1 MRRFLACSLLSCLA
15 LAAVAVP
22 LGSAAHPAP
31 LGSAA
36 HPAPLGTAAHP
47 APLGWHQD
55 TFSRYP
61 DATPVTSW
69 APDQHVVWSTPT
81 PGWGNAS
88 PVLAGDRL
96 FISAEPTTLLCLS
109 AADGQI
115 LWQRTNGYDN
125 FLSPEEQ
132 GRLAGE
138 LKQQDELNRQV
149 RPLQREF
156 REKQKLLEKTP
167 DDAVLKTAISTID
180 GQLTDLQHQLDA
192 LPLAKQWKMPPTQA
206 ENGYASPTPACDGVR
221 LYAAFGNGIVVCYDF
236 DGNLQWR
243 RFLEKPAHQW
253 GHGASPLLVGDTLVI
268 QYNTTVYGL
277 KATSG
282 ETAWQAKSPFEWGSP
297 ALAHIG
303 DISAVITPGGMI
315 LNAPDGKVLGKIPAK
330 PLEYNVPLVDGDI
343 VYWVQPETVAV
354 KLTPKDDGAIDAQP
368 LWRTNIKNERYYASP
383 LLHDG
388 LLYAVMR
395 YGTMSVLDAK
405 DGTLVY
411 ERKLDVGGEN
421 YSSFVLAGN
430 VILLFHDNGKSL
442 VLEPGR
448 EYKELARNP
457 LEFVRTTPACQGKR
471 LYVRGKTKMWCLGE

>member
-1 MRRFLACSLLSCLA
+1 MRRFLAFFLLLCLG
-15 LAAVAVP
+15 LAACAVP
-22 LGSAAHPAP
+22 LAP
-31 LGSAA
+31 
-36 HPAPLGTAAHP
+36 AAHP

-69 APDQHVVWSTPT
+69 AQDQHVVWSTPI
-81 PGWGNAS
+81 PAWGNAS
-88 PVLAGDRL
+88 PVLVGDRL

-109 AADGQI
+109 AADGKI
-115 LWQRTNGYDN
+115 LWQRTNGYDS
-125 FLSPEEQ
+125 FLTADEQ
-132 GRLAGE
+132 AKLVDE
-138 LKQQDELNRQV
+138 LKQQSALNQQV

-167 DDAVLKTAISTID
+167 DDAALQDAIKTID
-180 GQLTDLQHQLDA
+180 GQLTALQQQLDA
-192 LPLAKQWKMPPTQA
+192 LPLAKQWQMPATQP
-206 ENGYASPTPACDGVR
+206 ENGYASPTPACDGTR
-221 LYAAFGNGIVVCYDF
+221 LYTVFGNGIVACYDF

-243 RFLEKPAHQW
+243 RFLEKPTHQW
-253 GHGASPLLVGDTLVI
+253 GHGASPLLVGDILVI

-282 ETAWQAKSPFEWGSP
+282 ETAWQAKSAFEWGSP
-297 ALAHIG
+297 ALAHLG
-303 DISAVITPGGMI
+303 GKDLVITPGGMI

-330 PLEYNVPLVDGDI
+330 PLEYNVPLVDGDV
-343 VYWVQPETVAV
+343 VYWVQPETVAI

-368 LWRTNIKNERYYASP
+368 LWQTKIKNERYYASP

-388 LLYAVMR
+388 LLYAIMR

-421 YSSFVLAGN
+421 YSSFLLAGTD
-430 VILLFHDNGKSL
+430 IFLFHDNGKAL

-448 EYKELARNP
+448 EYKELARNT
-457 LEFVRTTPACQGKR
+457 LEFVRTTPVCQGTR
-471 LYVRGKTKMWCLGE
+471 MYVRGKTKMWCLGE